1 MENTIIIIIATV
13 LISGIIFV
21 PIGIII
27 RKKIAESKIS
37 GAENEAKRLIELAGK
52 EAENIKKEEVFK
64 AKEEIMQ
71 ERNEAEKEIRERRG
85 EVQAQERRL
94 IQREENLEK
103 RATNFE
109 NKEKDLERKNQEIE
123 RKKNEI
129 QETLDKELQELQRIS
144 GLTTEDAKTMLLDQ
158 LQKQIA
164 AEQAAII
171 KDLEA
176 KTKEEATKN
185 AREILTYTIQKC
197 AADHTSETTVS
208 IVALPSDDMK
218 GRIIG
223 REGRNIKALETL
235 TGIDL
240 IIDDTPE
247 AVVISGFDPLRREVA
262 KIALEKLIEDR
273 KNSPSKNRGNG
284 GKSKRRSC
292 RNYQIRR

>member
-1 MENTIIIIIATV
+1 MENAIIIIIATV

-158 LQKQIA
+158 LQKQIT

-208 IVALPSDDMK
+208 IVALPSDEMK

-247 AVVISGFDPLRREVA
+247 AVVLSGFDPLRREVA